1 MTMARGAAQDYA
13 PYRQNTVDAA
23 TLASLY
29 RLEPA
34 IAARDTLFLWLQI
47 FACWGA
53 CALWPYWWVVLAAIP
68 LIGTRYYALYIIGH
82 DGLHRR
88 ILPGVRANDWWN
100 DALILGA
107 IGAITRLNRH
117 NHMRHHSTLALPG
130 DPDRYKYVRAGR
142 HSVGAVLWRL
152 TGLPFVL
159 QALGNVFMRRGARP
173 SSGEEGGERYSARD
187 LAILAAWQLALIGG
201 LSSLVGWWAYPVLWL
216 LPVYA
221 FTFAADISRVFLEH
235 SRLEDDATADQ
246 SKRLVTFH
254 APWWE
259 RVLLAPMNMNFHAAH
274 HLWPA
279 IPYYHLPA
287 ADAAL
292 RSASGAHSGLVWRNS
307 YFGYLVEYLRAV
319 RDRPGST
326 ASA

>member
-1 MTMARGAAQDYA
+1 
-13 PYRQNTVDAA
+13 
-23 TLASLY
+23 
-29 RLEPA
+29 
-34 IAARDTLFLWLQI
+34 
-47 FACWGA
+47 
-53 CALWPYWWVVLAAIP
+53 
-68 LIGTRYYALYIIGH
+68 
-82 DGLHRR
+82 
-88 ILPGVRANDWWN
+88 
-100 DALILGA
+100 
-107 IGAITRLNRH
+107 
-117 NHMRHHSTLALPG
+117 
-130 DPDRYKYVRAGR
+130 
-142 HSVGAVLWRL
+142 
-152 TGLPFVL
+152 
-159 QALGNVFMRRGARP
+159 MRRSGRP
-173 SSGEEGGERYSARD
+173 SGGVEGGERYSARD

-279 IPYYHLPA
+279 IPYYHLHD

-292 RSASGAHSGLVWRNS
+292 KSASGAQGGLVWRNS

-319 RDRPGST
+319 RDRPGSS